1 MDDFKNSDALCFGGI
16 TGGDDFVNQ
25 EQLKKENEEME
36 KNQES
41 IIDVQCEEVEDQEI
55 KTCEKNQL
63 VKLEE
68 STVLM
73 DLYTNNEFD
82 MFKGYSLVP
91 KKDREYLK
99 EHAPDYQERFVNRS
113 FFRSEF
119 EMRYGVLSD
128 AEHPTVDSKYWQ
140 AIGEQAVHVQEY
152 VSLEFEQKKSMVD
165 MELLQAKIDELEYKL
180 TEDFEHDFDRKK
192 IEAKL
197 NKKKIEL
204 QEKNYG
210 LILQRKTARER
221 MKEIKNWDIIIS
233 ELKPQVKHGTDDFE
247 KHHSERYIRRYGQRL
262 QNLNLLGEGDKEHVV
277 KHFSSFSQA
286 PENKE
291 IAQKYVDNY
300 RRMNQQLPNNQ
311 VKTLPGRHEEK
322 KSLPSPVQS
331 ESVPL
336 SGSSPSVPLPTTA
349 NQSSNLEQPKETS
362 QIDFTSKKEMMEKD
376 PITGKF
382 FNRRVRKILIA
393 TPHRTKDDPN
403 VTNFFKMQ
411 TPAAFDVMIESPY
424 GFTVPDAR
432 NFIVDKAIK
441 EGFDYIFFVD
451 DDVLIPRNA
460 LIQLVHHKADIV
472 GGFYY
477 RKYFPLESCG
487 MHVDNENR
495 PVPIEDFKIGDV
507 IHNTLV
513 LPSGCTLINVDLFK
527 KMESPWYRTCTI
539 NNKPT
544 ITEDTYLCQK
554 VRDLGMD
561 IITDLG
567 IQCLH
572 IDKQGGKIFGH
583 PEIVDQEKNQVYQQY
598 REYFAI

>member
-1 MDDFKNSDALCFGGI
+1 MNESKSDN
-16 TGGDDFVNQ
+16 FVDQ
-25 EQLKKENEEME
+25 KQPKKENKEME
-36 KNQES
+36 KDQKNKEN
-41 IIDVQCEEVEDQEI
+41 IIDVQCEEVMDKKEI
-55 KTCEKNQL
+55 KEVKECSAPSHTETNL

-68 STVLM
+68 ATVLM

-91 KKDREYLK
+91 KRDREYLK

-113 FFRSEF
+113 FFRSDF
-119 EMRYGVLSD
+119 EMRYGVLSE

-197 NKKKIEL
+197 SKKQIEL

-210 LILQRKTARER
+210 LILQRKTAKER
-221 MKEIKNWDIIIS
+221 MKEIKNWDIIIA

-247 KHHSERYIRRYGQRL
+247 KHHPERYIRRYGQRL

-277 KHFSSFSQA
+277 KHFSSFAQA

-300 RRMNQQLPNNQ
+300 RRVNQQLPNNQ
-311 VKTLPGRHEEK
+311 VKTLPGRYEEK

-331 ESVPL
+331 KNVPL
-336 SGSSPSVPLPTTA
+336 NESSPSLPLSA
-349 NQSSNLEQPKETS
+349 NNQSSNLEQPKETS

-393 TPHRTKDDPN
+393 TPHRIKDDPN

-411 TPAAFDVMIESPY
+411 TPAAFDVMIEQPY

-441 EGFDYIFFVD
+441 EEFDYIFFVD

-460 LIQLVHHKADIV
+460 LVQLIHHKTDIV

-487 MHVDNENR
+487 MHIDGENR

-527 KMESPWYRTCTI
+527 KMEAPWYRTCTI

-544 ITEDTYLCQK
+544 ITEDTYLCQRI
-554 VRDLGMD
+554 RDLDMD

-567 IQCLH
+567 VQCIHVNKENGVLY
-572 IDKQGGKIFGH
+572 GH
-583 PEIVDQEKNQVYQQY
+583 ENIVNQEKNQVYENY